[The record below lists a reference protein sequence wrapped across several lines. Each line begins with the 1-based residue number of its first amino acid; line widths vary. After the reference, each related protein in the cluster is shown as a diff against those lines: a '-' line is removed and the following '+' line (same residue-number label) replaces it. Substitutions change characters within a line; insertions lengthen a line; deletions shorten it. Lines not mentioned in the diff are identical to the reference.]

1 MSPGLCFIITGQNP
15 KASLLDHNKKM
26 KKAARFG
33 FSNLSNTPLLSA
45 PKAAAIFFYRASRPE
60 LQNARQKLTPSH
72 DEERDR
78 FLFWIVLCPE
88 SNRSIGKRGR
98 CLCIFIVGRFLS
110 KQDTF
115 ALTLEAN
122 VLAETEQSCIQ
133 FDSKKTYSIS
143 QIKYSCQAGNAISY
157 FQK

>member
-45 PKAAAIFFYRASRPE
+45 PKAAAIFFIGPVDQSCKTHAKSSSLPTMKQGIDSCFGLFYAPKATGRLESVEGAF
-60 LQNARQKLTPSH
+60 AF
-72 DEERDR
+72 
-78 FLFWIVLCPE
+78 FL
-88 SNRSIGKRGR
+88 
-98 CLCIFIVGRFLS
+98 VGRFLS
-110 KQDTF
+110 KQVTF